1 MHWGCRK
8 KGVTL
13 MSRQREMLAIAIGA
27 LCMGVLLY
35 ALDRQHDHVYFL
47 SAWTPANSPTARV
60 FGTLGNYLPTFIHVY
75 AFILLTAAVAAPA
88 MNKIIPIC
96 LAWFTLD
103 CLFEVA
109 QIDSSARWI
118 AQHIPDW
125 FSGVP
130 FLENT
135 ASYFLFGTFDVLDL
149 LSIAAGTVAA
159 YVTIRISSGKRV

>member
-1 MHWGCRK
+1 
-8 KGVTL
+8 

-47 SAWTPANSPTARV
+47 SIWTPANYPAIRV

-75 AFILLTAAVAAPA
+75 AFILLNVAVAAPA

-103 CLFEVA
+103 SLFEVA
-109 QIDSSARWI
+109 QIATSARWI
-118 AQHIPDW
+118 AQHTPDW
-125 FSGVP
+125 FSGIP

-135 ASYFLFGTFDVLDL
+135 ANYFLSGTFDVLDL
-149 LSIAAGTVAA
+149 LSIAAGTIAA
-159 YVTIRISSGKRV
+159 YITIRISPGRKLAHEREK

>member
-1 MHWGCRK
+1 
-8 KGVTL
+8 
-13 MSRQREMLAIAIGA
+13 MLAIAIGA

-47 SAWTPANSPTARV
+47 SIWTPANYPAIRV

-75 AFILLTAAVAAPA
+75 AFILLNVAVAAPA

-103 CLFEVA
+103 SLFEVA
-109 QIDSSARWI
+109 QIATSARWI
-118 AQHIPDW
+118 AQHTPDW
-125 FSGVP
+125 FSGIP

-135 ASYFLFGTFDVLDL
+135 ANYFLSGTFDVLDL
-149 LSIAAGTVAA
+149 LSIAAGTIAA
-159 YVTIRISSGKRV
+159 YITIRISPGRKLAHEREK

>member
-1 MHWGCRK
+1 
-8 KGVTL
+8 
-13 MSRQREMLAIAIGA
+13 
-27 LCMGVLLY
+27 
-35 ALDRQHDHVYFL
+35 
-47 SAWTPANSPTARV
+47 
-60 FGTLGNYLPTFIHVY
+60 
-75 AFILLTAAVAAPA
+75 

-159 YVTIRISSGKRV
+159 YVTIRISSGKRVGS